1 MGLFQSDCMKR
12 NIFFAALALLM
23 LTGCTQKSATIP
35 LQNEDTPAN
44 QFSSTPIEVVETLGL
59 DKAVSVP
66 QKLKESDF
74 VTMWWPDGLR
84 DRNEIL
90 YMSGSYGAAWDV
102 NTLQLTRLSSIAE
115 VSQVLP
121 LERSDVVMG
130 LEPLETTISAGGT
143 ELSGSGASAI
153 IYSGQFC
160 QKTSVFDIR
169 GADDVLLEM
178 SVTGTPTYLVVS
190 ISQTAGE
197 DTLISFSQTLPADYT
212 LAEQNDGALT
222 LCGADGS
229 GLTVLSHDAT
239 ISVEE
244 NGFAAEATQT
254 FTLVLIPSQKAS
266 CQDADNYLAAQSA
279 QVYYGYL
286 DENQNQTQKQAASF
300 DMETGNWTI
309 TMMPPAERDYDQALD
324 RAALKKTRFSITNP
338 SNQPICVPVCF
349 SNGDAPISDIT
360 GGVPIIRDLDGNPIG
375 LAVQASKDWHGS
387 EQWITYFTIFTVPAN
402 TTVGYELTV
411 PTAQWGGAYSASCEQ
426 LCLYGYFG
434 QDNQLWIQAALGC
447 FGESITFDPDV
458 NLGRSVINDF
468 RPFQTDSWRGKWG
481 WTGNIGGADFLKY
494 SEAKNV
500 RACMKNVTTEFVSN
514 GPCLTD
520 VRFYGES
527 FDDKISC
534 EIQTHLCRTD
544 DVVRNYFELSYLFNC
559 DTEFSRLGVFQM
571 AADGYNDNQ
580 FQKFAWGVGSAVLAD
595 ETKTKAGT
603 IITGSENGDLWCM
616 CYDSSDQVEENG
628 NTMFVVREYRFT
640 DGATGQVTRIPTL
653 KLRGYQN
660 TFELTLPEYILD
672 QECVPAGSTL
682 EAVVELLALPADRAS
697 YYGEAEYLTA
707 MTQDTMNSTELAIIQ
722 AEQGVLSAEAIIG
735 NLEKTYP
742 TTIQMENGQAQLRLT
757 GGIGYTPIVFT
768 NLDTY
773 SGWVLQESS
782 DGKHWE
788 RVDQSSAF
796 LYGTTE
802 TSDFWQCEYDADSET
817 YRLTF
822 NVENRGTN
830 EYRLVKAD
838 SQ

>member
-1 MGLFQSDCMKR
+1 
-12 NIFFAALALLM
+12 M
-23 LTGCTQKSATIP
+23 LTGCTQKAATTP
-35 LQNEDTPAN
+35 PQNEDTSAN
-44 QFSSTPIEVVETLGL
+44 HSSFAPIEVVETLGL

-66 QKLKESDF
+66 QKLKDSDF

-84 DRNEIL
+84 DRKEIL
-90 YMSGSYGAAWDV
+90 YMSGNYGAAWDV
-102 NTLQLTRLSSIAE
+102 NTLQLTRLSSIAGA
-115 VSQVLP
+115 SQILP
-121 LERSDVVMG
+121 LERSDAVMG
-130 LEPLETTISAGGT
+130 LEPLETTISADGVT
-143 ELSGSGASAI
+143 LSGTGSSAI

-160 QKTSVFDIR
+160 QKTSVFGIQGPDS
-169 GADDVLLEM
+169 VLLEM
-178 SVTGTPTYLVVS
+178 SVTGTPTHLVVN
-190 ISQTAGE
+190 ISQTAGA
-197 DTLISFSQTLPADYT
+197 DTSIRILQSLPADYV
-212 LAEQNDGALT
+212 LAGQNNGAFT

-229 GLTVLSHDAT
+229 GLTVLSPNAV
-239 ISVEE
+239 ISVADH
-244 NGFAAEATQT
+244 GFAAEATRT
-254 FTLVLIPSQKAS
+254 LTLVLIPSQQAS
-266 CQDADNYLAAQSA
+266 CQDADNYLAAQTA
-279 QVYYGYL
+279 TVCYGYL
-286 DENQNQTQKQAASF
+286 DQDQKQTAKQTASF

-309 TMMPPAERDYDQALD
+309 IMMPSADLNYDQALN
-324 RAALKKTRFSITNP
+324 RAALKMTQFTITNP
-338 SNQPICVPVCF
+338 NDRPIRVPVCF
-349 SNGDAPISDIT
+349 SNGDAPNPDVT

-375 LAVQASKDWHGS
+375 LAVQASKNWHGT
-387 EQWITYFTIFTVPAN
+387 EKWIAYFTIITVPAN

-426 LCLYGYFG
+426 LCLNGYFG
-434 QDNQLWIQAALGC
+434 KDNQLWIEAALGC

-468 RPFQTDSWRGKWG
+468 RPFQIDSWKGRWG

-494 SEAKNV
+494 SEAKNI
-500 RACMKNVTTEFVSN
+500 RACMKNVTTDFVSH

-603 IITGSENGDLWCM
+603 IITGSDNGDLWCM

-653 KLRGYQN
+653 KLRGYQS

-682 EAVVELLALPADRAS
+682 EAVVELLALPAGRAS
-697 YYGEAEYLTA
+697 YYGESEYLMA
-707 MTQDTMNSTELAIIQ
+707 MTQDTMNSTEMAIIQ
-722 AEQGVLSAEAIIG
+722 AEQGALSAEAIIG
-735 NLEKTYP
+735 NLEKIYP

-788 RVDQSSAF
+788 IVDQSSAF

-802 TSDFWQCEYDADSET
+802 TSDFWQCEYDADSDT

-822 NVENRGTN
+822 NVENHGTK
-830 EYRLVKAD
+830 EYRLVKTD